1 MLNVTYVLENYFSNY
16 RTGTGIG
23 IQCIKSLNIIIP
35 YVYVTAVTYNSSE
48 SLV

>member
-16 RTGTGIG
+16 RTGTGI
-23 IQCIKSLNIIIP
+23 QCIKSLNIIIP
-35 YVYVTAVTYNSSE
+35 YVYVTVVTYNSSE